1 MTMPSPRL
9 TRATAAVLVAAA
21 AAWSVRDYRRWR
33 ALGLGG
39 VPANPIGWS
48 LVSVMRLLV
57 RETRSTDLYR
67 TLPHEDPAS
76 HLGPLPPRQGTRP
89 ALGGHP
95 VPHRQ
100 IAIGQAE
107 RRAAPA
113 VRAALAEAVVRHRD
127 TVHLAR
133 SHYERHG
140 DAVTVRRLAGAAP
153 WVIAA
158 RGEVAHVHGSDGSA
172 HVILSPADAARVI
185 ASGWGERHPLCGV
198 PGLGIPATY
207 LMIYAPR
214 DDTEVGVFRQVL
226 QAAIEHMTVREEDM
240 A

>member
-1 MTMPSPRL
+1 MPSPRL
-9 TRATAAVLVAAA
+9 TRVTAAVLVVAA

-48 LVSVMRLLV
+48 LVSVMRLLA
-57 RETRSTDLYR
+57 REARSTDVYR
-67 TLPHEDPAS
+67 SLPHEDPAS
-76 HLGPLPPRQGTRP
+76 HLGPLPERQGTRP
-89 ALGGHP
+89 ASGRHP

-107 RRAAPA
+107 RREAPA
-113 VRAALAEAVVRHRD
+113 VRAALAESVARNSD

-133 SHYERHG
+133 SHYERRG
-140 DAVTVRRLAGAAP
+140 DAVTVRRLDGAAP

-158 RGEVAHVHGSDGSA
+158 RGEVAHVHESDGSA

-185 ASGWGERHPLCGV
+185 ELGWGERHPLCGV
-198 PGLGIPATY
+198 PLLGIPVTY

-214 DDTEVGVFRQVL
+214 DDTEVRVFRQVL
-226 QAAIEHMTVREEDM
+226 QAAIDHMTVREGDGR
-240 A
+240 